1 MLYNNTGSNAGC
13 SAVMGSMT
21 SAMKAQRLLSKHAL
35 RSSVIKISPST
46 QNKGCIYGIEFDC
59 AISVRVRQTLSD
71 ANIDVKEYLR

>member
-1 MLYNNTGSNAGC
+1 MLYSNAQNSAGC

-35 RSSVIKISPST
+35 RSNVIKISPST

-59 AISVRVRQTLSD
+59 AQSVRIRNVLQESG
-71 ANIDVKEYLR
+71 IDVKEYLR